1 MPCVNCQAKHLNLN
15 KEINLPVCTVCGCIQ
30 AYRIYEVSDIPKNKK
45 TFSTDLMML
54 MNEFDIE
61 DKEEVI
67 KNDKYI
73 SYTNI
78 YYTYDL
84 AERACAILYYTMKDL
99 NKNTNL
105 RKYCKLAGCKVKRAT
120 KLAKRIARYYSNSG
134 VFGLSDIEEFLT
146 NMEIDNKNVLESC
159 IEWNKQQ
166 TLTRGIVA
174 AYVYEHTPYTQKQVC
189 EKFGVSL
196 PRLKRNLKKVR
207 I

>member
-15 KEINLPVCTVCGCIQ
+15 KEINLPVCLVCGCIQ

-84 AERACAILYYTMKDL
+84 AERACAILYYTMRDL
-99 NKNTNL
+99 NKPAIML
-105 RKYCKLAGCKVKRAT
+105 DYCKFLGCKTSRVSR
-120 KLAKRIARYYSNSG
+120 LAKRIARHYSNSG
-134 VFGLSDIEEFLT
+134 VFGLNDIDKFLD
-146 NMEIDNKNVLESC
+146 NMEISNKEINKAC
-159 IEWNKQQ
+159 KAWNEQQ

-174 AYVYEHTPYTQKQVC
+174 AYVYEHTPYTQKEVC
-189 EKFGVSL
+189 KKFGVSL
-196 PRLKRNLKKVR
+196 PRLKRNLRKVR
-207 I
+207 K